1 MFDILKL
8 LSEFKKIEKVKFT
21 RDELINRHR
30 LSRPQ
35 ADDFLGYK
43 TEPPD
48 RATQMKKLRELGYF
62 LKLMEEMK
70 SEGLDPIVLKGPA
83 LSEKIYGDPF
93 YRSSNDFD
101 LLFAQT
107 EISQA
112 IEFFECRGF
121 TGKIFNWPVSE
132 KKQKITKELEKQYCI
147 YNSKQQIIIEIHWK
161 LFDRRLVDPSVVEDL
176 VRKNT
181 GTVEINGHTIIA
193 LDSEF
198 QLLYL
203 TIHGSLH
210 AWFRLKWLVD
220 IHKIIN
226 QDTID
231 GERFKRLTQ
240 KLDAD
245 RFVSVCNGVLGHIY
259 KDTKLLPCDELSS
272 SRLIEE
278 AVYQI
283 KRPEND
289 PFDAFDNT
297 VRQVRYQLA
306 LSEKW
311 QYKRDIFRTLLFNK
325 RDLNISWL
333 PAGKWILF
341 FFRPLTFMMRKFG
354 WIT

>member
-93 YRSSNDFD
+93 YRTFNDFD
-101 LLFAQT
+101 LLFHPKDL
-107 EISQA
+107 SKA
-112 IEFFECRGF
+112 IQFFNDRGF
-121 TGKIFNWPVSE
+121 KGTKFNWPSSP
-132 KKQKITKELEKQYCI
+132 KKQKAVTDLINQYFI
-147 YNSKQQIIIEIHWK
+147 YHPEHQVNIEIHWK
-161 LFDRRLVDPSVVEDL
+161 LFDRRFADPSVAEKL
-176 VRKNT
+176 VWENT
-181 GTVEINGHTIIA
+181 TAVEINGHAIKTV
-193 LDSEF
+193 DSEF
-198 QLLYL
+198 ELLYL
-203 TIHGSLH
+203 VIHGSLH
-210 AWFRLKWLVD
+210 AWFRLKWLMDVHQIITHNPVD
-220 IHKIIN
+220 EK
-226 QDTID
+226 
-231 GERFKRLTQ
+231 RFKTLTR
-240 KLDAD
+240 KLGAE
-245 RFVSVCNGVLGHIY
+245 RFVSVCNGVLAHIFQNS
-259 KDTKLLPCDELSS
+259 KLLPCDELTNY
-272 SRLIEE
+272 RLVEE

-289 PFDAFDNT
+289 PFDTFNNT

-306 LSEKW
+306 LSGKW
-311 QYKRDIFRTLLFNK
+311 QYKSDIIRTLLFNK